1 MIRTQLNG
9 GLPVAL
15 FSAIP
20 ALSAALAAALLL
32 ATPPLHASSPQAWE
46 AQRRQ
51 LIEACRQ
58 VSGLR
63 QTRPVGD
70 PVDFPELVALLQAG
84 AYPQPHMAG
93 RRGRELCLFDKR
105 SGRARVAEA
114 DRLLLPAAVAPRP
127 TP

>member
-1 MIRTQLNG
+1 MTRAHPFALALALLAA
-9 GLPVAL
+9 GLP
-15 FSAIP
+15 
-20 ALSAALAAALLL
+20 ALL
-32 ATPPLHASSPQAWE
+32 AGAPTQASSPQAWE

-58 VSGLR
+58 ASGLR
-63 QTRPVGD
+63 QSRPVGD
-70 PVDFPELVALLQAG
+70 PVDFPELVVLLQAG
-84 AYPQPHMAG
+84 TYPQPHMAG

-114 DRLLLPAAVAPRP
+114 DRLI